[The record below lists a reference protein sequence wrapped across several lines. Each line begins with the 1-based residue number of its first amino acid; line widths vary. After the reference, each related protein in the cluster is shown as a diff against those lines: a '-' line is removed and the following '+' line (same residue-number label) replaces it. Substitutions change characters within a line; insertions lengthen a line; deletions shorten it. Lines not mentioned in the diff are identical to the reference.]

1 MQIALEMPRLPCLP
15 RENVL
20 MRLWLALLLAT
31 WISPASAL
39 SCLPIYGNWCGP
51 GQPANGAIPPPVDVF
66 DAACMR
72 HDLCLS
78 ERFDETLCDRFFV
91 LELRDLASRVGYL
104 PRPLQWAE
112 YAIRVRS
119 GGPWGDIPSPTP
131 GDALGFLSSLAG
143 RCR

>member
-1 MQIALEMPRLPCLP
+1 
-15 RENVL
+15 
-20 MRLWLALLLAT
+20 
-31 WISPASAL
+31 
-39 SCLPIYGNWCGP
+39 
-51 GQPANGAIPPPVDVF
+51 
-66 DAACMR
+66 MR